1 MGTKT
6 LDFRLQIVKTA
17 LTIALVI
24 WVSMFASAADIH
36 LRVIGQ
42 NLTNVKAVAFVDH
55 TDLSFESDKNGI
67 IHLTNLEEGEHT
79 VTVFIEGYESK
90 VLKLNTEEKGEI
102 IVELKPL
109 LQQLEMVTVE
119 DSKKTGTGVSYMKY
133 IEVDGLY
140 AAKKNEIIVPEEMSI
155 NRATNNGRQVFAKV
169 PGVNVQETDAG
180 GLQMGVGARGLDPKR
195 TTNFNT
201 RQDGYDIAAD
211 ALGYPESYY
220 TPTIEAVDQIELVRG
235 AASLQYGTQ
244 FGGLLNFKM
253 KRGPKDKAIELVSRQ
268 TVGSYG
274 FYGSF
279 NSVGGTTG
287 QWNYYAYYQHKEG
300 SGWRP
305 NSRFNANAAYA
316 QVGRKLGERWSL
328 DLAYTHYFY
337 VAKQPGG
344 LSDRMFE
351 TDPSQS
357 VRTRNWFNVNW
368 NVAAIT
374 LNGKLSKNLT
384 INSKTFGVK
393 AERAALGFLGNIN
406 RIDTLGQRDLILG
419 EYLNIGNETRLI
431 QRFNIRSNPGA
442 LLFGTR
448 LYQGNTQSRQG
459 HANGY
464 DGPDFSFHHPTALE
478 GSDFTFPS
486 QNISVFSEALI
497 PISSCWYV
505 TPGVRYEFIRT
516 ENSGYYLNEN
526 RHPLTNEVL
535 SSERVTSSATNPRSM
550 LLFGLGTTYR
560 CFEDLE
566 IYSNVSQNY
575 RAINFSDVRVVNAN
589 LLVDSTLTDEHG
601 YTVDFGFRGKLLKN
615 ALTLDASLFIM
626 MYNNRIGQV
635 QKAVNGT
642 TTKLVR
648 TNIADAR
655 FVGLELFEELDIL
668 KLMGRESQWKINWFN
683 NVALVDARYLA
694 SNEKVFANNRVEN
707 VPLLNYKTGLSFN
720 AKGFG
725 IGWQLNHVSDQF
737 TDASNAEFYPDATV
751 GIIPAYTVMD
761 LTTNYTWKRF
771 TLEASINNVTDR
783 IYFTRRATGYPGP
796 GIIPAERR
804 MFFFTLQVKI

>member
-1 MGTKT
+1 V
-6 LDFRLQIVKTA
+6 RVW
-17 LTIALVI
+17 LTILLFVLLTPLVNAGEI
-24 WVSMFASAADIH
+24 RLLVLGIPHEAS
-36 LRVIGQ
+36 
-42 NLTNVKAVAFVDH
+42 KAVAFVDQ
-55 TDLSFESDKNGI
+55 TDRSFESDENGL
-67 IHLTNLEEGEHT
+67 IHMFDLSDGEHI

-90 VLKLNTEEKGEI
+90 TLTVSTFDAEILTVVLKQLH
-102 IVELKPL
+102 
-109 LQQLEMVTVE
+109 QQLEAVTVE
-119 DSKKTGTGVSYMKY
+119 DSKKTGTGVSYLKY

-180 GLQMGVGARGLDPKR
+180 GLQMGVGVRGLDPKR

-220 TPTIEAVDQIELVRG
+220 TPTIEAVDQIEIVRG

-253 KRGPKDKAIELVSRQ
+253 KRGPADKPIEVVSRQ
-268 TVGSYG
+268 TTGSYG
-274 FYGSF
+274 FFSSF
-279 NSVGGTTG
+279 NSVGGTVG
-287 QWNYYAYYQHKEG
+287 KWNYYGYYQHKQG

-305 NSRFNANAAYA
+305 NSFFNAKAGYA
-316 QVGRKLGERWSL
+316 QVGRKLGEKWSI
-328 DLAYTHYFY
+328 DLAYSHYFY
-337 VAKQPGG
+337 IAKQPGG

-351 TDPSQS
+351 IDPSQS

-368 NVAAIT
+368 NVADVTI
-374 LNGKLSKNLT
+374 NGKLTENLT

-406 RIDTLGQRDLILG
+406 RVDTMGSRDLILG
-419 EYLNIGNETRLI
+419 QYLNVGNETRLI

-442 LLFGTR
+442 ILLGTR
-448 LYQGNTQSRQG
+448 LYQGNTRSRQG
-459 HANGY
+459 HAQGFA
-464 DGPDFSFHHPTALE
+464 GPEFEFQNPSALE
-478 GSDFTFPS
+478 GSDFAFPS
-486 QNISVFSEALI
+486 QNVSVFSEALI
-497 PISSCWYV
+497 PISGCWYV
-505 TPGVRYEFIRT
+505 APGVRYEYIRT
-516 ENSGYYLNEN
+516 ENSGYYLSEN

-535 SSERVTSSATNPRSM
+535 SSQRITSSDVNPRNM

-575 RAINFSDVRVVNAN
+575 RAINFSDVRVVNDN
-589 LLVDSTLTDEHG
+589 LLVDSTLSDEHG
-601 YTVDFGFRGKLLKN
+601 FTTDLGFRGKLLRN
-615 ALTLDASLFIM
+615 ALTVDASIFVM

-635 QKAVNGT
+635 QKAIDGT

-655 FVGLELFEELDIL
+655 FVGIELFEELDLL
-668 KLMGRESQWKINWFN
+668 KLMGSEKTWKLNWFN
-683 NVALVDARYLA
+683 NIALVDARYLA

-707 VPLLNYKTGLSFN
+707 VPLINYKTGVSIKV
-720 AKGFG
+720 KGFG
-725 IGWQLNHVSDQF
+725 AGWQLNHVSDQF
-737 TDASNAEFYPDATV
+737 TDASNAAFYPDATV
-751 GIIPAYTVMD
+751 GVIPSYTVMD
-761 LTTNYTWKRF
+761 LSTNYTWDRF
-771 TLEASINNVTDR
+771 TLEASVNNLTDK

-796 GIIPAERR
+796 GIIPAQRR